1 MVAYTSLGPG
11 MAVLGALALASLCS
25 ECLAVRARLSV
36 PEVLEQLEEMNAA
49 RRRRGRQ
56 AMGPIEA
63 HCQRC
68 EAPKGVYRL
77 R

>member
-1 MVAYTSLGPG
+1 
-11 MAVLGALALASLCS
+11 MAVLGALALASLCA
-25 ECLAVRARLSV
+25 ECLAIRADV
-36 PEVLEQLEEMNAA
+36 PLDTVLTHLDAMNAA